1 MLVAFVLRRLG
12 GAALVF
18 LLVSL
23 LAFLLVWLI
32 PGDAVAVL
40 LDAAASPEETARLRA
55 ALGLDRTPL
64 QQMLAWYG
72 GLARGHLG
80 HSLLLNR
87 SVAEALL
94 ERLPITLSLAA
105 LALAIAVVLGTSA
118 GVGAALAHGG
128 WLDQVLMGAA
138 LFGLSVPDFWLG
150 LLFVIVFALGLGW
163 FPTGGFVPMS
173 ESLMGWARSMALPGL
188 ALGLTQMGFIARM
201 ARSAM
206 LDVLGQDFVRTA
218 EAKGLS
224 RSRIILAHALPNALV
239 PIVTVIGIVTGALLG
254 GSVVVEQVFSIPGVG
269 RLIVGAI
276 LARDFPVIQGG
287 LLFLAG
293 VYLLVNLIV
302 DLLYAVI
309 DPRVRLA

>member
-1 MLVAFVLRRLG
+1 MLVAFVLKRLG
-12 GAALVF
+12 GAVLVF
-18 LLVSL
+18 LLVSV

-64 QQMLAWYG
+64 EQMLAWYG

-94 ERLPITLSLAA
+94 ERMPITLSLAA
-105 LALAIAVVLGTSA
+105 LALAIAILLGTTA

-128 WLDQVLMGAA
+128 WLDQILMGAA

-150 LLFVIVFALGLGW
+150 LLFIIVFALGFGW
-163 FPTGGFVPMS
+163 FPTGGFVPIS
-173 ESLMGWARSMALPGL
+173 ESLTGWARSMALPGL

-218 EAKGLS
+218 EAKGLP

-254 GSVVVEQVFSIPGVG
+254 GSVVIEQVFSIPGVG
-269 RLIVGAI
+269 RLVVGAI

>member
-1 MLVAFVLRRLG
+1 MLFAFVLRRLG

-40 LDAAASPEETARLRA
+40 LDAAASPEETARLRS

-64 QQMLAWYG
+64 AQMIAWYG

-105 LALAIAVVLGTSA
+105 LALAIAILLGTTA

-128 WLDQVLMGAA
+128 WLDQILMGAA

-150 LLFVIVFALGLGW
+150 LLFIIVFALGLGW
-163 FPTGGFVPMS
+163 FPTGGFVPIS

-254 GSVVVEQVFSIPGVG
+254 GSVVIEQVFSIPGVG

-293 VYLLVNLIV
+293 VYLFVNLIV